1 MIIVRFR
8 VQCRP
13 DNSAAVRDALAA
25 VIAPARET
33 EGVVSF
39 DIAQD
44 LNDPNTF
51 IATEVFADQAA
62 RDRQESLPEV
72 ASVMALLPDSLA
84 APPQLSEYRVSE
96 AALAP

>member
-1 MIIVRFR
+1 MIVVRFK

-13 DNSAAVRDALAA
+13 DRTAALRDALAA
-25 VIAPARET
+25 VIAPARAT
-33 EGVVSF
+33 EGVISF

-44 LNDPNTF
+44 LSDPDAF

-72 ASVMALLPDSLA
+72 ASVMALLPDSIA
-84 APPQLSEYRVSE
+84 APPQMSQYRVSE
-96 AALAP
+96 PALAP